1 MEAFPERRDGGEG
14 NLEKKVRKK
23 TGKRL
28 TTAQT
33 WANGG

>member
-1 MEAFPERRDGGEG
+1 MLSES
-14 NLEKKVRKK
+14 

-33 WANGG
+33 LYQLFHGVVPMLSGL